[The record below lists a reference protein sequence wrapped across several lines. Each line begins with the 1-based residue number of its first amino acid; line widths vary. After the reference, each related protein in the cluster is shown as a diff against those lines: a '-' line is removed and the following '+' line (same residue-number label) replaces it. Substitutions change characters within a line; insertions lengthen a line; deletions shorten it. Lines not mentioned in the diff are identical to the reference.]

1 METHTI
7 TTLQKLA
14 FDKSPEGR
22 AKLVDQVVHFY
33 LEEGK
38 RPGLLTKLEKDILFD
53 IVMRLVS
60 NAKDDIRKVLSENL
74 AHEMNVPKEL
84 IVTLANDEILI
95 AHPVLTHSRLLGDT
109 DLISIIAN
117 RGPLHQFSI
126 AGREQIS
133 EQVSDALINA
143 GDPQTM
149 ERLFNNVG
157 AEISQEGLEKGIQYS
172 QVIKALQEPLL
183 RRPEMKADF
192 AAKIYWFASE
202 ALKADIVKQY
212 DISDE
217 TLQNALDKTF
227 NTLTQKTRSVLKIT
241 EDQKVI
247 AQKLYNSGSLSMAV
261 LISILRR
268 GQYALFRYLLALLT
282 KLSED
287 QIVYLVER
295 GDIKNFITV
304 CKAIGVSEND
314 FVAVFLLTRVY
325 VGDGKPAEQDDIQKM
340 GEIYKST
347 DISHAR
353 ASLKQWREDPNSLQ
367 EFGMSAA

>member
-22 AKLVDQVVHFY
+22 AKLVDQVVQFY

-53 IVMRLVS
+53 IVMRLVN
-60 NAKDDIRKVLSENL
+60 NAKDNIKKVLSENL
-74 AHEMNVPKEL
+74 AHEVNVPKEL
-84 IVTLANDEILI
+84 IVTLANDDIRI

-109 DLISIIAN
+109 DLIEIIAN
-117 RGPLHQFSI
+117 KGPLHQFSI

-133 EQVSDALINA
+133 EQVSDALIDA

-157 AEISQEGLEKGIQYS
+157 AEISQVGLEKGIKYS
-172 QVIKALQEPLL
+172 QTIKELQEPLL
-183 RRPEMKADF
+183 RRPEMQADF

-202 ALKADIVKQY
+202 ALKADIKSQFE
-212 DISDE
+212 ISDE
-217 TLQNALDKTF
+217 TLQHALDTTF
-227 NTLTQKTRSVLKIT
+227 DTLTQKTRSVLKIT
-241 EDQKVI
+241 EDQKAI
-247 AQKLYNSGSLSMAV
+247 AEKLYNSGSLSMAV

-268 GQYALFRYLLALLT
+268 GQYALFRYLLALLS

-287 QIVYLVER
+287 QVVYLVER
-295 GDIKNFITV
+295 SEIQNFITV
-304 CKAIGVSEND
+304 CKAIGVSESD
-314 FVAVFLLTRVY
+314 YTAVFLLTRVY
-325 VGDGKPAEQDDIQKM
+325 VGDGKPAEQADIQKVN
-340 GEIYKST
+340 EIYKAI
-347 DISHAR
+347 DITQAR
-353 ASLKQWREDPNSLQ
+353 ATLKKWREDPNALQ
-367 EFGMSAA
+367 EFGSSAA